1 MFHLLRYA
9 APVAVLAIVAIYLF
23 DPVVTLCVAVALLTY
38 AYLPLGRA
46 RWVPAVAVVV
56 VTLSPGFAFA
66 ATIDIGDAFS
76 GGILDALLGAISA
89 VIAALVAWVAMV
101 IKNKFN
107 VDIEKAHRDALTAFL
122 QRQASSL
129 VADGAVKLQGLKI
142 EVSNAAL
149 AGVANTAIHAI
160 PDAMKFFGLT
170 PEALQKRIVDLL
182 PQQPAVA
189 KAQAVALDTL
199 NPATASTGPA
209 APASP
214 PV

>member
-1 MFHLLRYA
+1 MFLSLRFA
-9 APVAVLAIVAIYLF
+9 VPAAVLAVALACYLLGPIVL
-23 DPVVTLCVAVALLTY
+23 LGVAVALSTY

-46 RWVPAVAVVV
+46 RWVPSVAFIIVV
-56 VTLSPGFAFA
+56 LSPSFAFA

-76 GGILDALLGAISA
+76 GGLLDALLGAISA
-89 VIAALVAWVAMV
+89 IIASLVAWVAMV
-101 IKNKFN
+101 VKNKFN
-107 VDIEKAHRDALTAFL
+107 IDIEKAHRDALTQFL

-129 VADGAVKLQGLKI
+129 VADGAVRLQGLKI

-170 PEALQKRIVDLL
+170 PEALQKRIIDLL

-189 KAQAVALDTL
+189 QAQAVALDTM
-199 NPATASTGPA
+199 NPVTASIPA
-209 APASP
+209 AKP

>member
-1 MFHLLRYA
+1 MFPSLRLA
-9 APVAVLAIVAIYLF
+9 VSAIVLALVAFYLF
-23 DPVVTLCVAVALLTY
+23 GPIVTLCVAVALAIY
-38 AYLPLGRA
+38 AYLPFGRT
-46 RWVPAVAVVV
+46 RWAPAVAIVILIV
-56 VTLSPGFAFA
+56 SPGFAFA
-66 ATIDIGDAFS
+66 ATIDIGQAFS
-76 GGILDALLGAISA
+76 GGLTDAIAGAVSA

-101 IKNKFN
+101 VKSKFN
-107 VDIEKAHRDALTAFL
+107 IDIEKAHRDALTAFL

-129 VADGAVKLQGLKI
+129 VADGAVRLNGLKI

-182 PQQPAVA
+182 PSQPAVA
-189 KAQAVALDTL
+189 RAQSVALDTM
-199 NPATASTGPA
+199 NPATASTPA

>member
-1 MFHLLRYA
+1 MFAFLRLV
-9 APVAVLAIVAIYLF
+9 APAIALTLVLFYLF
-23 DPVVTLCVAVALLTY
+23 GPVVTLCVAVALLTY
-38 AYLPLGRA
+38 ACLPLGRA
-46 RWVPAVAVVV
+46 RLLPAIAIVIVMA
-56 VTLSPGFAFA
+56 SPGVAFA

-76 GGILDALLGAISA
+76 GGLLDALLGAISA
-89 VIAALVAWVAMV
+89 AIAALVAWVAMV
-101 IKNKFN
+101 IKHKFN

-129 VADGAVKLQGLKI
+129 VASGAVRLQGLKI

-160 PDAMKFFGLT
+160 PDALKFFGLT
-170 PEALQKRIVDLL
+170 PEVLQKRIVDLL

-189 KAQAVALDTL
+189 QAQAVALDTM
-199 NPATASTGPA
+199 NPATASTPSS
-209 APASP
+209 PASP